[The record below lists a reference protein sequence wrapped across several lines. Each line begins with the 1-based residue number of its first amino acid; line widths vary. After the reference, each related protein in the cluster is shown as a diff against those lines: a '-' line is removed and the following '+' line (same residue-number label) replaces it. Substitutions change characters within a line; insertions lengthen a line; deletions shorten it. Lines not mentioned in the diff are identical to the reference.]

1 MRGAVEG
8 TGGVTQGAMPTPC
21 KSNVSDLHYFPVTS
35 ERLTDVSR
43 FSAEFGR
50 FGYCSCM
57 RWRMPSAEYRR
68 SSKEDR
74 AQALAARVIDGE
86 PTGIL
91 AYDSNRPIA
100 WCSVGPRES
109 YAALERYR
117 ALPRI
122 DDAAVWSVVCF
133 FVSTSYRR
141 KGLTLGLL
149 KAAADYAASQ
159 GASIVEGYPVEP
171 GAPSYTFM
179 GSPNTFRR
187 AGFDDVTPAG
197 QKRIVMRRHLGC
209 KGAEE

>member
-1 MRGAVEG
+1 MRSAVEG
-8 TGGVTQGAMPTPC
+8 TGGVKQGAMPSPR
-21 KSNVSDLHYFPVTS
+21 KSTMTDLQFLPVTS
-35 ERLTDVSR
+35 ERLADLSH

-74 AQALAARVIDGE
+74 AQALAARILRDE

-91 AYDSNRPIA
+91 AYDSDRPIA
-100 WCSVGPRES
+100 WCSAGPRES
-109 YAALERYR
+109 YTALERYR

-133 FVSTSYRR
+133 FVSAPYRR

-149 KAAADYAASQ
+149 KAAVEYAASQ

-171 GAPSYTFM
+171 GVPSYTYM
-179 GSPNTFRR
+179 GSPETFRR

-197 QKRIVMRRHLGC
+197 QRRMVVRRNLGC
-209 KGAEE
+209 EG

>member
-1 MRGAVEG
+1 M
-8 TGGVTQGAMPTPC
+8 TQGAMPTSR
-21 KSNVSDLHYFPVTS
+21 KSTSSDLHYFPVTS
-35 ERLTDVSR
+35 EQLADLSL

-57 RWRMPSAEYRR
+57 RWRMSSAEYRR
-68 SSKEDR
+68 SSKEER
-74 AQALAARVIDGE
+74 AQAMAARVIDGE

-133 FVSTSYRR
+133 FVSTPYRR

-149 KAAADYAASQ
+149 KAAVDYAASQ
-159 GASIVEGYPVEP
+159 GASIVEGYPVES
-171 GAPSYTFM
+171 GAPSYTYM
-179 GSPNTFRR
+179 GSPKTFRR

-197 QKRIVMRRHLGC
+197 RKRKVMRCHLDC
-209 KGAEE
+209 KGAEG

>member
-1 MRGAVEG
+1 MLTSPNGA
-8 TGGVTQGAMPTPC
+8 P
-21 KSNVSDLHYFPVTS
+21 SDLRYFPVTS
-35 ERLTDVSR
+35 ERLADLSH
-43 FSAEFGR
+43 FSVEFGR

-57 RWRMPSAEYRR
+57 RWRMSSTEYRR

-100 WCSVGPRES
+100 WCSVGPRDA
-109 YAALERYR
+109 YTALERYR

-133 FVSTSYRR
+133 FVSAPYRR

-149 KAAADYAASQ
+149 NTAANYAASQ
-159 GASIVEGYPVEP
+159 GASIIEGYPVEP
-171 GAPSYTFM
+171 GAPSYTYM
-179 GSPNTFRR
+179 GSPETFRR

-197 QKRIVMRRHLGC
+197 QKRKVMRRRLGC
-209 KGAEE
+209 KGAEG